1 MMLTGDEIK
10 LSCWFTSS
18 GGDRERNRTIYW
30 GEGVEVRV
38 DTSMCVCVIITSQL
52 SYDEVLMQYNYRVHL
67 LSYWQGEMCYAFV
80 SYFPKADGF
89 DQCVQYADYDQC
101 DNYINQSE
109 ISVLYFISI
118 SKKITREPVNV
129 NCYIMLC
136 LRLPV

>member
-1 MMLTGDEIK
+1 
-10 LSCWFTSS
+10 
-18 GGDRERNRTIYW
+18 
-30 GEGVEVRV
+30 
-38 DTSMCVCVIITSQL
+38 
-52 SYDEVLMQYNYRVHL
+52 
-67 LSYWQGEMCYAFV
+67 MCYAFV

-129 NCYIMLC
+129 NCYIMLY